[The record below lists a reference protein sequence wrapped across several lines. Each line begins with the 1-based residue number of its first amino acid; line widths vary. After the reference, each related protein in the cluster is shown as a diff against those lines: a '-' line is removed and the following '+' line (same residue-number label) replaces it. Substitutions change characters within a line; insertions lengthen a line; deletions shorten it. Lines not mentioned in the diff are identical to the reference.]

1 VGADVGVSGTTAG
14 RDDGSNA
21 PRFLI
26 GRDVYA
32 GARVTLHAM
41 PSLRLFAKVGYSNT
55 RFTSNQGYFPLHN
68 GMSFS
73 DTDHVTNN
81 GGVRAGAGL
90 QYTLFGPFYALAEYR
105 YTRYS
110 QQISRNEIVS
120 GVGVRF

>member
-1 VGADVGVSGTTAG
+1 
-14 RDDGSNA
+14 
-21 PRFLI
+21 
-26 GRDVYA
+26 
-32 GARVTLHAM
+32 
-41 PSLRLFAKVGYSNT
+41 
-55 RFTSNQGYFPLHN
+55 
-68 GMSFS
+68 MSFS